1 MKVQIAFPPQTVYFI
16 GYSDLDNIHYDIIN
30 PDQILTT
37 ERDVVEEYAN
47 YEAWANRLL
56 ELGINLEEIN
66 NPQINLEN
74 S

>member
-1 MKVQIAFPPQTVYFI
+1 
-16 GYSDLDNIHYDIIN
+16 
-30 PDQILTT
+30 LTT

-56 ELGINLEEIN
+56 ELGVNLAEIN

-74 S
+74 